1 MASPQITQAAA
12 RAMNLPDG
20 FKVYSPFPFGG
31 INLQSAGIAIGDQ
44 EFTYVENFFK
54 LGDGYLRTAWDVGSP
69 LFTFHDPVVSIVSF
83 FFYTIGEAY
92 YVVVFLSDGSAIQVD
107 MAGNQTP
114 IGTGFYSAASGQLP
128 ACSQW
133 GTQYLLISNRNTP
146 NDYWAWDGQFLY
158 GAGTVAPNGVVL
170 TSGGT
175 GYSNPPT
182 VTFVDGHGHS
192 ASATADIQGGTVV
205 NVNITNPGAGYL
217 AGDTPQVIFSG
228 GGAGSGAHLVAHLSA
243 STVASVDVS
252 AGGTGYTSAPAV
264 TFTGGGGG
272 SGAAA
277 TATIDGSG
285 HVIGVTVTD
294 HGSGYTTEPSVHFGG
309 PGTGAV
315 ATANLDSRG
324 INNITVSSGG
334 SGYQYPPP
342 LTIVGGGGSG
352 ATAVANLTPTS
363 IQKIQVTAGGN
374 GYTTAPTLTITGG
387 GGSGGTAT
395 ASINNGQVSAITVTN
410 AGSGYTSQP
419 FVSSSGGGGSG
430 MGALVILVP
439 TSIASVTVSN
449 SGSGYTTAPTV
460 LVGGGSNQ
468 AATGT
473 VNLMPFGVSGAAL
486 ETFEQRVWLVNPA
499 PPQFGT
505 LPPGGNLIL
514 SAPQSLTDFATSDGG
529 LLYTASD
536 AFLQTR
542 FEGIRQSNGYLYLF
556 GDGSVDVI
564 SNVQT
569 TGTPALTS
577 FNYQSVDLQ
586 TGLSWRDTRQDFG
599 RSMLLANET
608 GIFGLYGGSVTKVSE
623 KLDKLF
629 DVAVFPTTR
638 PSPTE
643 PSGAIAHIHEV
654 KHYFMLF
661 TILDPDTGAQ
671 RKVMATWNEKEWTVT
686 SQTVNLI
693 YIGPQ
698 KVESKFTAW
707 GTDGTSL
714 YPLFQVPSATLVKRL
729 DLKHYGIDATFVIK
743 DLYGVWVAAQDF
755 SANVQGIALQTVL
768 AVSGLASQ
776 NPAFQSVASGTY
788 SGAEVLY
795 GQPTWPSQTAA
806 LAQGF
811 ASGPAGG
818 AAPPPFYPLWAAGSP
833 GVPFMTVGLRLSSTS
848 PDFSINHIL
857 IGYVPQAAVK

>member
-1 MASPQITQAAA
+1 
-12 RAMNLPDG
+12 MNLPDG

-31 INLQSAGIAIGDQ
+31 INLQAAGIAIGDQ

-83 FFYTIGEAY
+83 FFYTIGTTY
-92 YVVVFLSDGSAIQVD
+92 YVAVFLSDGRAIQVD
-107 MAGNQTP
+107 MAGNETT
-114 IGTGFYSAASGQLP
+114 IGTGFYSATSGQLP

-158 GAGTVAPNGVVL
+158 KAGTVAPNGVVL
-170 TSGGT
+170 TSGGS
-175 GYSNPPT
+175 GYTFPPT
-182 VTFVDGHGHS
+182 VTFVDGHGG
-192 ASATADIQGGTVV
+192 ASATADIQGGSVV
-205 NVNITNPGAGYL
+205 NVNITNPGSGYL

-228 GGAGSGAHLVAHLSA
+228 GGTDSGAHLVAHLSK

-252 AGGTGYTSAPAV
+252 AGGSGYTNGTAV
-264 TFTGGGGG
+264 NFSGGGG
-272 SGAAA
+272 SGAAGVMGVSGGA
-277 TATIDGSG
+277 VTA
-285 HVIGVTVTD
+285 VYVTNS
-294 HGSGYTTEPSVHFGG
+294 GSGYTTAPAISFPG
-309 PGTGAV
+309 GTGAV
-315 ATANLDSRG
+315 GTVNLDSRG
-324 INNITVSSGG
+324 INSISVASGG

-352 ATAVANLTPTS
+352 ATAVANLAPTS

-374 GYTTAPTLTITGG
+374 GYTSPPTLTITGG
-387 GGSGGTAT
+387 GGGGATAS

-410 AGSGYTSQP
+410 AGHGYTSQP
-419 FVSSSGGGGSG
+419 FVNSTGGGGSG
-430 MGALVILVP
+430 MGALVILTP

-460 LVGGGSNQ
+460 LVGGGSNE

-499 PPQFGT
+499 KPQFGT
-505 LPPGGNLIL
+505 LPSGGNLIL

-569 TGTPALTS
+569 TGSPALTT

-586 TGLSWRDTRQDFG
+586 TGLSWRDSRQDFG
-599 RSMLLANET
+599 RSMLLGNET
-608 GIFGLYGGSVTKVSE
+608 GIYGLYGGSVTKVSD

-638 PSPTE
+638 PTPTE

-671 RKVMATWNEKEWTVT
+671 RKVMATWNEKEWVIT
-686 SQTVNLI
+686 SQSVSLI
-693 YIGPQ
+693 YIGTQ

-707 GTDGTSL
+707 GTGGASL
-714 YPLFQVPSATLVKRL
+714 YPLFQTPSSTLVKRL
-729 DLKHYGIDATFVIK
+729 DLKHYGVDAAFVIK
-743 DLYGVWVAAQDF
+743 DLYGVWIAAQDF
-755 SANVQGIALQTVL
+755 TADIEGIALQTVL

-776 NPAFQSVASGTY
+776 NPAFPSVASGTY

-795 GQPTWPSQTAA
+795 GQPAWPSETVA

-833 GVPFMTVGLRLSSTS
+833 GVPFMTVGVRFSSTS